1 MDESMNNATL
11 FDLADGDAVSAAVD
25 AAGDTAVDAA
35 GDTAA
40 AGGRSPRPVCGGR
53 KRMRVA
59 VRDQVLIQQASL
71 DDMLPRDHQARVV
84 WQFVCGLDLSEL
96 VDCIAAVER
105 GKGRAATDPRILMTL
120 WLFATLDGVGS
131 ARELA
136 RLCES
141 HIAYRWICGDVSMN
155 YHSLSDFRTAH
166 VELLDRLLTD
176 SVAALMSEGLV
187 SLERVAQDGMKVR
200 ASAGAGSFRRR
211 PTLEQALAEAEQQ
224 VAALRAELE
233 SDPAAANLRQRAA
246 RERAAEER
254 TERIRQALAQ
264 LPDIEAAKK
273 PKDRATARAST
284 TDADAR
290 VMKMGDG
297 GFRPA
302 YNVQFAT
309 ATDSL
314 VITGVE
320 VTNSGGDQGQLLPM
334 IEQHVE
340 RYGQQPAEALV
351 DGGFV
356 KKDDID
362 RLSTPLAAPQTAAS
376 SESPEPPSSESQS
389 RELPSQIASQSPS
402 CDERDEPPQ
411 SDLPQSDLPRGNA
424 AKEPL
429 ATPQGGTKVYAPVM
443 KSKDAQRDPHT
454 PRDDDSPAVAQWRQ
468 RMATPEAKEIY
479 KQRAASAEYSNAH
492 ARNRGLQQ
500 FLVRGLRKVKAVALW
515 HALAQNFTR
524 TVALRADLAAAV
536 T

>member
-1 MDESMNNATL
+1 MNSSSL
-11 FDLADGDAVSAAVD
+11 FELADADARIGAGDDAGD
-25 AAGDTAVDAA
+25 AAGDVAA
-35 GDTAA
+35 TS
-40 AGGRSPRPVCGGR
+40 GRSSRPVGGGR

-71 DDMLPRDHQARVV
+71 DEMLPRDDQARVV
-84 WQFVCGLDLSEL
+84 WEFVCGLDLSEL
-96 VDCIAAVER
+96 VDRIAAVER
-105 GKGRAATDPRILMTL
+105 GKGRAATDPRILMAL
-120 WLFATLDGVGS
+120 WLYATLSGVGS
-131 ARELA
+131 AREVV

-141 HIAYRWICGDVSMN
+141 HVAYRWICGDVSMN
-155 YHSLSDFRTAH
+155 HHSLSDFRTMH
-166 VELLDRLLTD
+166 VELLDRLLTN
-176 SVAALMSEGLV
+176 SVAALMCEGLV

-224 VAALRAELE
+224 VAALRAELA
-233 SDPAAANLRQRAA
+233 SDPTAANKRQRAA
-246 RERAAEER
+246 RERAASER
-254 TERIRQALAQ
+254 AERIRHALVQ

-362 RLSTPLAAPQTAAS
+362 KLSVPLAAPQRIAS
-376 SESPEPPSSESQS
+376 SERP
-389 RELPSQIASQSPS
+389 SPS
-402 CDERDEPPQ
+402 ADERDEDPPGPLSQDNTADAPVANERNATEPNANEPNANEPVAQ
-411 SDLPQSDLPRGNA
+411 S
-424 AKEPL
+424 
-429 ATPQGGTKVYAPVM
+429 QGGTKVYAPVM

-479 KQRAASAEYSNAH
+479 KQRAATAECSNAQ

-515 HALAQNFTR
+515 HALAHNFTR
-524 TVALRADLAAAV
+524 TIALRAAVAAAV